1 VRVSGLKGKSQLV
14 QGQVLV
20 TWTQV
25 DINLLEPENAK
36 HVLLH
41 LESELE
47 PGKNIFE
54 NKVKIY
60 M

>member
-1 VRVSGLKGKSQLV
+1 MKGKSQLV

-25 DINLLEPENAK
+25 DINLLEPDNAK

>member
-1 VRVSGLKGKSQLV
+1 MKGKSQLV

-25 DINLLEPENAK
+25 DINLLEPDHAK
-36 HVLLH
+36 HVLLD

-47 PGKNIFE
+47 L
-54 NKVKIY
+54 
-60 M
+60 